1 MLSVAFSLFF
11 VTLDI
16 KTQGTPKLFVFE
28 LFCFSPEADLFLY
41 VFHRFQSD
49 KRQLSWW
56 IIGQRDDVSSN
67 NLYDCCFLFFLKKH
81 TKSTM
86 TYTLFFWLGSICPVF
101 KSFDVLPWFRW
112 LPPFLFLYLLS
123 SFAVCDS
130 LPYRRYWDASSV

>member
-16 KTQGTPKLFVFE
+16 KTQGTPKLIVFE

-41 VFHRFQSD
+41 VFHRIQSD

-67 NLYDCCFLFFLKKH
+67 NLYDC
-81 TKSTM
+81 
-86 TYTLFFWLGSICPVF
+86 
-101 KSFDVLPWFRW
+101 
-112 LPPFLFLYLLS
+112 
-123 SFAVCDS
+123 
-130 LPYRRYWDASSV
+130 